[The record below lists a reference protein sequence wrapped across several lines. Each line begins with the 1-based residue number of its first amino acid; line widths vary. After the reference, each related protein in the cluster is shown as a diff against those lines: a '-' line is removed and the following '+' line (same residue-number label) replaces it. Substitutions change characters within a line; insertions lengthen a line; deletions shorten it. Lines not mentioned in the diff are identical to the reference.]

1 MGLNL
6 HPGDAQWSYSGF
18 NRFRERVALHF
29 GIELLKMQGFFP
41 HRISAAEAVEWN
53 KKAVLWSTV
62 KNPIKYLLNHSDCQ
76 GKIGPSR
83 CALIIPE
90 LKKALK
96 AWPDDDH
103 DYQNGLLLVKGM
115 QECVRKNKPLIF
127 S

>member
-18 NRFRERVALHF
+18 NRFRERIALIF
-29 GIELLKMQGFFP
+29 GIDLLKMQGFCP
-41 HRISAAEAVEWN
+41 HTISEDEAAEWN
-53 KKAVLWSTV
+53 KKAIPWSTV
-62 KNPIKYLLNHSDCQ
+62 KSPIKYLLNHSDC
-76 GKIGPSR
+76 GGTIGPAR

-90 LKKALK
+90 LRKALN

-103 DYQNGLLLVKGM
+103 DRKNGLLLVKGM
-115 QECVRKNKPLIF
+115 QECVKKHKSLIF